1 MIIIGTRGSQLALWQ
16 AEYVRTCL
24 ERHHLGLDFQI
35 KVIKTTGDKLQ
46 KNRVD
51 DGVSKGAFT
60 KEIDQAQFDGTIDL
74 AVHSLKDLPVK
85 LPVGIS
91 LGAIPTRNDP
101 RDMLVSKI
109 GTSLSH
115 LPPNAKVGTH
125 SLRRQSQLRYQRPDL
140 EIVGI
145 RGNIDT
151 RVQKLRNT
159 DLNAI
164 ILATAGLNRL
174 YSSSHNKS
182 PSLPGLQLTPIPTEL
197 MVPAA
202 GQGALAIT
210 VRTDDKNMIDLVK
223 NVEKYGKSAIVKPS
237 LRVNGKIV
245 SYPKKKCDVSTPHMD
260 ASSNGTSET
269 RVRSRLNTSMA
280 KIIAAM
286 GALKIQDIA
295 PAAAHPSSSNLVA
308 WFTLKNLDMFELMA
322 VPVITVGLSRPT
334 EPPKP
339 TVSGA
344 LIAEANI

>member
-1 MIIIGTRGSQLALWQ
+1 MIVIGTRGSQLALWQ
-16 AEYVRTCL
+16 ADYVRTCL

-46 KNRVD
+46 KNRLD

-60 KEIDQAQFDGTIDL
+60 KEIDQAQFDGAIDL

-91 LGAIPTRNDP
+91 LGAIHTRNDP

-109 GTSLSH
+109 STSLSH
-115 LPPNAKVGTH
+115 LPPSAKVGTH
-125 SLRRQSQLRYQRPDL
+125 SLRRQTQLRYQRPDL

-151 RVQKLRNT
+151 RIQKLRDT

-210 VRTDDKNMIDLVK
+210 VRTGDKNMIDLVK
-223 NVEKYGKSAIVKPS
+223 NINHK
-237 LRVNGKIV
+237 
-245 SYPKKKCDVSTPHMD
+245 
-260 ASSNGTSET
+260 
-269 RVRSRLNTSMA
+269 
-280 KIIAAM
+280 
-286 GALKIQDIA
+286 Q
-295 PAAAHPSSSNLVA
+295 
-308 WFTLKNLDMFELMA
+308 
-322 VPVITVGLSRPT
+322 PT
-334 EPPKP
+334 F
-339 TVSGA
+339 
-344 LIAEANI
+344 N

>member
-1 MIIIGTRGSQLALWQ
+1 MIVIGTRGSQLALWQ
-16 AEYVRTCL
+16 ADYVRTCL

-60 KEIDQAQFDGTIDL
+60 KEIDQAQFDGAIDL

-125 SLRRQSQLRYQRPDL
+125 SLRRQTQLRYQRPDL

-210 VRTDDKNMIDLVK
+210 VRTGDKNMIDLVK
-223 NVEKYGKSAIVKPS
+223 NINHTQSQIEITAERSALHTLIEVSGLEAGCQIPVGIHAQHFDDK
-237 LRVNGKIV
+237 LRIKGVLFSDRGIK
-245 SYPKKKCDVSTPHMD
+245 H
-260 ASSNGTSET
+260 
-269 RVRSRLNTSMA
+269 
-280 KIIAAM
+280 
-286 GALKIQDIA
+286 
-295 PAAAHPSSSNLVA
+295 
-308 WFTLKNLDMFELMA
+308 
-322 VPVITVGLSRPT
+322 T
-334 EPPKP
+334 EIEGSIRKP
-339 TVSGA
+339 TDLGQKIGHQLSGINPA
-344 LIAEANI
+344 DD

>member
-16 AEYVRTCL
+16 ADYVRTCL
-24 ERHHLGLDFQI
+24 ERQHLGLDFQI

-60 KEIDQAQFDGTIDL
+60 KEIDQAQFDGAIDL

-125 SLRRQSQLRYQRPDL
+125 SLRRQTQLRYQRPDL

-151 RVQKLRNT
+151 RVQKLRDT

-210 VRTDDKNMIDLVK
+210 VRTGDKNMIDLVK
-223 NVEKYGKSAIVKPS
+223 NINHTQSQIEITAERSALHTLIEVSGLEAGCQIPVGIHAQHFDDK
-237 LRVNGKIV
+237 LRIKGILFSDQGIKQTKIEG
-245 SYPKKKCDVSTPHMD
+245 SI
-260 ASSNGTSET
+260 
-269 RVRSRLNTSMA
+269 R
-280 KIIAAM
+280 
-286 GALKIQDIA
+286 
-295 PAAAHPSSSNLVA
+295 
-308 WFTLKNLDMFELMA
+308 
-322 VPVITVGLSRPT
+322 
-334 EPPKP
+334 KP
-339 TVSGA
+339 TDLGQKIGHQLSGINPA
-344 LIAEANI
+344 DD

>member
-1 MIIIGTRGSQLALWQ
+1 MIVIGTRGSQLALWQ
-16 AEYVRTCL
+16 ADYVRTCL

-46 KNRVD
+46 KNRLD

-60 KEIDQAQFDGTIDL
+60 KEIDQAQFDGAIDL

-91 LGAIPTRNDP
+91 LGAVPTRNDP

-125 SLRRQSQLRYQRPDL
+125 SLRRQTQLRYQRPDL

-151 RVQKLRNT
+151 RIQKLRDT

-210 VRTDDKNMIDLVK
+210 VRTGDKNMIDLVK
-223 NVEKYGKSAIVKPS
+223 NINHTQSQIEITAERSALHTLIEVSGLEAGCQIPVGIHAQHFDDK
-237 LRVNGKIV
+237 LRIKGVLFSDRGIK
-245 SYPKKKCDVSTPHMD
+245 
-260 ASSNGTSET
+260 
-269 RVRSRLNTSMA
+269 
-280 KIIAAM
+280 
-286 GALKIQDIA
+286 Q
-295 PAAAHPSSSNLVA
+295 
-308 WFTLKNLDMFELMA
+308 
-322 VPVITVGLSRPT
+322 T
-334 EPPKP
+334 EIEGSIRKP
-339 TVSGA
+339 TDLGQKIGHQLSGINPA
-344 LIAEANI
+344 DD

>member
-16 AEYVRTCL
+16 ADYVRTCL
-24 ERHHLGLDFQI
+24 ERQHLGLDFQI

-51 DGVSKGAFT
+51 NGVSKGAFT

-91 LGAIPTRNDP
+91 LGAIPTRDDP

-115 LPPNAKVGTH
+115 LPPNARVGTH
-125 SLRRQSQLRYQRPDL
+125 SLRRQTQLRYQRPDL

-151 RVQKLRNT
+151 RVQKLRDT

-210 VRTDDKNMIDLVK
+210 VRTGDKNMIDLVK
-223 NVEKYGKSAIVKPS
+223 NINHTQSQIEITAERSALHTLIEVSGLEAGCQIPVGIHAQYFDDK
-237 LRVNGKIV
+237 LRIKGVLFSDQGIK
-245 SYPKKKCDVSTPHMD
+245 
-260 ASSNGTSET
+260 
-269 RVRSRLNTSMA
+269 
-280 KIIAAM
+280 
-286 GALKIQDIA
+286 Q
-295 PAAAHPSSSNLVA
+295 
-308 WFTLKNLDMFELMA
+308 
-322 VPVITVGLSRPT
+322 T
-334 EPPKP
+334 EIEGSIRKP
-339 TVSGA
+339 TDLGQKIGHQLSGIIPA
-344 LIAEANI
+344 DD

>member
-1 MIIIGTRGSQLALWQ
+1 MIVIGTRGSQLALWQ
-16 AEYVRTCL
+16 ADYVRTCL

-60 KEIDQAQFDGTIDL
+60 KEIDQAQFDGAIDL

-125 SLRRQSQLRYQRPDL
+125 SLRRQTQLRYQRPDL

-151 RVQKLRNT
+151 RVQKLRDT

-210 VRTDDKNMIDLVK
+210 VRTGDKNMIDLVK
-223 NVEKYGKSAIVKPS
+223 NINHTQSQIEITAERSALHTLIEVSGLEAGCQIPVGIHAQHFDDK
-237 LRVNGKIV
+237 LRIKGILFSDQGIK
-245 SYPKKKCDVSTPHMD
+245 
-260 ASSNGTSET
+260 
-269 RVRSRLNTSMA
+269 
-280 KIIAAM
+280 
-286 GALKIQDIA
+286 Q
-295 PAAAHPSSSNLVA
+295 
-308 WFTLKNLDMFELMA
+308 
-322 VPVITVGLSRPT
+322 T
-334 EPPKP
+334 EIEGSIRKP
-339 TVSGA
+339 TDLGQKIGHQLSGINPA
-344 LIAEANI
+344 DD